1 MVSVSAELKRRG
13 HHVELAVDTRR
24 GGDLLVRLQQAGW
37 TPRQGLALSTKSGP
51 WTIAKDVSRLR
62 ALSTEFDLW
71 HANFSHDHVL
81 SLLASRGRGVRVVRT
96 VHSSRSLRA
105 RPFQGLGHRLADGV
119 MAICEAHARILR
131 ERFQV
136 PGERVRAIR
145 GAVDADFF
153 TPEGPNLR
161 AELQIPPQAPV
172 AGIVARIKPDRRHRE
187 LIEAFAQLAP
197 DLPEARL
204 VLIGRGEGRPSLEA
218 QVARL
223 GLSRQILFAGYRT
236 GAELAAAYRTLDVKV
251 LLAEGNDGTCRAL
264 LEAMACGRPAVS
276 YHFGAPAETIVPGE
290 TGLLVEEGQIAALG
304 KAIADLLRSP
314 QRAKEWGRAGRAR
327 MVELYRPAQRA
338 DAIEEFFKT
347 VLRLPRA

>member
-71 HANFSHDHVL
+71 HAYFSHDHVL

-172 AGIVARIKPDRRHRE
+172 AGIVARIKRDRRHRE

-197 DLPEARL
+197 ELPEARL